1 MAHTVCLFGLHEAST
16 CRFGWERELGQ
27 EEMEGG
33 RGRGRRGI
41 VGKRLMTG
49 DKEHVQNALN

>member
-1 MAHTVCLFGLHEAST
+1 MSV
-16 CRFGWERELGQ
+16 RLGEGIGT

-33 RGRGRRGI
+33 KGRWRRGV
-41 VGKRLMTG
+41 VGKRLTTG